1 MPNLKKNISDLV
13 SQTQDAR
20 SSFNIAL
27 SALKNGNLDTAIK
40 KFLQVLEVDSS
51 EDMNRQVLPN
61 LGQAYLLNKQT
72 DLAIAE
78 FRRALKLNPDPAV
91 SAFIHANI
99 GYIYTEQQCYGF
111 AVAEYRQSIKENPK
125 DITSYLTMAM
135 IFENK
140 FRYPEAQEVLEK
152 ALKLDPR
159 NTQAK
164 ESLDRLGGSTPV
176 VPKEEVVRLVK
187 RLGPLGMIIAMSY
200 DVTYDGYFPMI
211 IYVYP
216 ESPLNGKVQPGEKIL
231 NVFTSNSVAIEE
243 DDERDILE
251 LLESPPGSEVSF
263 QVGDQE
269 INTKCIAPIQRNME
283 QQERQ
288 QVYRQWLQTF
298 DSRLAWLWSAP
309 LVVRE
314 QIGPVWGLELESLLM
329 ELVPLKHTHMYDFA
343 YALMLEHIQAF
354 SITESG
360 VETEIQYQVNLGRF
374 HYDKVIPDLIQ
385 QFSAMQFQYVANLL
399 AART

>member
-1 MPNLKKNISDLV
+1 MPNLKKNISDIV
-13 SQTQDAR
+13 SQTQDVR

-40 KFLQVLEVDSS
+40 KFQHVLDSQPTEEMTRS
-51 EDMNRQVLPN
+51 VLPN

-78 FRRALKLNPDPAV
+78 FRRALKLNPEPAV

-99 GYIYTEQQCYGF
+99 GYIYTEQQYYGF
-111 AVAEYRQSIKENPK
+111 AIAEYRQSIKDNPK
-125 DITSYLTMAM
+125 DLTSYLTMAM

-159 NTQAK
+159 NAYAK
-164 ESLDRLGGSTPV
+164 ESQERILGSTPV
-176 VPKEEVVRLVK
+176 VPKEPVVRLVK
-187 RLGPLGMIIAMSY
+187 RLASLGLIIAMSY
-200 DVTYDGYFPMI
+200 DVTYDGYFPMV

-216 ESPLNGKVQPGEKIL
+216 QSPVNGQVNPGDKIL
-231 NVFTSNSVAIEE
+231 NVFTSHSTPVAE

-251 LLESPPGSEVSF
+251 LLESPPGSDISF
-263 QVGDQE
+263 QIGDQE
-269 INTKCIAPIQRNME
+269 INTRCIAPIQGNME

-309 LVVRE
+309 TVVRD
-314 QIGPVWGLELESLLM
+314 QIGPVWGIELESLLM

-360 VETEIQYQVNLGRF
+360 IETEIQYQVNLGRF
-374 HYDKVIPDLIQ
+374 HYDKVMPDLIQ
-385 QFSAMQFQYVANLL
+385 QFSAMQFQYVSNLL